1 MATASLGR
9 LTLDL
14 VAKIGNFTEP
24 MTKAE
29 RHAKN
34 SSKGIANSFD
44 IAAMAATALGAAIAG
59 ISVGGLVA
67 LADQTIQT
75 GSEIKKFSQLSNS
88 SYREFQY
95 YSKGAEI
102 AGISIESFAD
112 KMKDMQDRIG
122 DFQQTGGGPLADFFE
137 NIAPLVGVTIQQFQ
151 KLSGPEALQL
161 YYDSLQK
168 VGATQNDM
176 KFYMEAIISD
186 SSLLIP
192 LLENGGEGFK
202 KWGDAA
208 ERANAIMSDEM
219 IENLALAKENV
230 QLLNLQWDGLQATLI
245 NNIVPVVQTVADNM
259 DNIKAVSVAV
269 AAAMA
274 VKLVPTVIATSIQ
287 LAQLTAFSIRAGA
300 GLIGL
305 SGSSSVAA
313 GSMVALRGAMAFLGG
328 PAGLAMLAIQGIAAG
343 SAFLYMKKSSDT
355 LDPSLSIQGKTVAEL
370 RVEYEKL
377 DTTQQRVLTR
387 KATDELNEANKLFR
401 EQKNELLGLIDA
413 VTRNSEVSEKDRD
426 SASRL
431 FEQYRLGKINSNELA
446 TAVNALTTVSD
457 TAKSSIDKKAESVGK
472 EKSAVDDARRVLGI
486 YSGKVQENTRL
497 NNENVK
503 SISAQEQALLGFT
516 QKQREALKNIS
527 ADIARE
533 NYIVAN
539 MAKGWSRD
547 KANYFADARED
558 SGMSFSET
566 SSKAWFLQVEAGHK
580 LQQQIK
586 AREESEKKIEESN
599 RKQVEYNQKNY
610 TFTKSETEMLKR
622 VAELNAKHNLN
633 AIGAKYGI
641 PENMLAAVMA
651 QESKGNI
658 TAKSPTG
665 AIGPF
670 QTTSIYRKQHGLSV
684 ADSYNVSKSAE
695 AAAKDLSK
703 SYEIF
708 GNWVDA
714 ATAYNAGIKG
724 TQDLLSKGFTGSATK
739 TKEAR
744 EYAGKVDKWLVGLGG
759 NTSKNA
765 TVLSGDNVADLKAW
779 GEYWVDIEA
788 QKEASLERQKN
799 VRQMYFTEEERMA
812 EDNKEALLEIQKA
825 YAGDDSAIKE
835 YTDKQKAA
843 YQNDVDNFRRAQQ
856 EKFDSSKN
864 DLLAQLANA
873 EDAIALY
880 GIASKHGKNSLQY
893 QNAGLTISSKQAKEA
908 EFDRFSN
915 SVTQIT
921 NEYEAPDEVQKQYEL
936 LELARELHL
945 ENLKALDA
953 DYHANA
959 KQLALDQYQQQ
970 LSMWQGI
977 LSDGQNTFSQL
988 TQSVKENAGEQSTAY
1003 RIAFAGQQA
1012 FSIASSLVAAW
1023 TAYTQAFADPS
1034 AMTLPQK
1041 FAGGTAVMAALM
1053 PAIATI
1059 SSVAMQGFADGGFTG
1074 YGGKYDV
1081 AGLVHRGEGV
1091 LTQEEIAALGGPAG
1105 FYALREAIKN
1115 GYADGGMVL
1124 DPPKVFTQQNS
1135 KMENYVGQVNKTQQP
1150 NVNLNPNFVIVDE
1163 RESMSDYLFSPDGTK
1178 AFVKFFKRNKAALG
1192 V

>member
-14 VAKIGNFTEP
+14 VAKIGNFTGP

-34 SSKGIANSFD
+34 SSKGIAGSFD

-75 GSEIKKFSQLSNS
+75 GSEIKKFSQLANTSVHD
-88 SYREFQY
+88 FQY

-245 NNIVPVVQTVADNM
+245 NNVIPVVQTVADNM
-259 DNIKAVSVAV
+259 DNVKAVALALT
-269 AAAMA
+269 AA
-274 VKLVPTVIATSIQ
+274 IATKLIVQ
-287 LAQLTAFSIRAGA
+287 GAILAGTFTMAAIRAGVMEA
-300 GLIGL
+300 TLISLQGRATGAAL
-305 SGSSSVAA
+305 SMGV
-313 GSMVALRGAMAFLGG
+313 LRGAMAFLGG
-328 PAGLAMLAIQGIAAG
+328 PAGLAMLAVQGIAAG

-355 LDPSLSIQGKTVAEL
+355 LDPSLSTQGKTVAEL
-370 RVEYEKL
+370 RIEYEKL

-446 TAVNALTTVSD
+446 TAVNSLATVSD
-457 TAKSSIDKKAESVGK
+457 TTKSSIDKKAESVGK

-497 NNENVK
+497 NNENAK

-547 KANYFADARED
+547 KANYFADAREN

-684 ADSYNVSKSAE
+684 ADSYNVSKSGE

-724 TQDLLSKGFTGSATK
+724 TQDLLSKGFTGSAAK

-744 EYAGKVDKWLVGLGG
+744 EYAGKVDKWLVGLSG

-765 TVLSGDNVADLKAW
+765 TVLSGDSGADLKAW
-779 GEYWVDIEA
+779 GEYWVDIET
-788 QKEASLERQKN
+788 QREASLERQKN

-843 YQNDVDNFRRAQQ
+843 YQNDVAEFESQQKLKQIAEQKQLLEVRQNWMTAGDYAQQ
-856 EKFDSSKN
+856 YYALVREEILNTANYSPEMKDVLIKQVIIQQGVEENAEREQVWGDYQNRFGVEESPYQQDV
-864 DLLAQLANA
+864 DLLDKALKQKLILEDEYQRKRREVQLT
-873 EDAIALY
+873 
-880 GIASKHGKNSLQY
+880 HGGAY
-893 QNAGLTISSKQAKEA
+893 AADFAGLMMNLV
-908 EFDRFSN
+908 D
-915 SVTQIT
+915 T
-921 NEYEAPDEVQKQYEL
+921 NDWAYRD
-936 LELARELHL
+936 
-945 ENLKALDA
+945 
-953 DYHANA
+953 
-959 KQLALDQYQQQ
+959 LALAQKGFT
-970 LSMWQGI
+970 L
-977 LSDGQNTFSQL
+977 FSVAMSSYD
-988 TQSVKENAGEQSTAY
+988 T
-1003 RIAFAGQQA
+1003 IAKAWSSFPFPANLPVVAQA
-1012 FSIASSLVAAW
+1012 VMQTGLLQAAV
-1023 TAYTQAFADPS
+1023 S
-1034 AMTLPQK
+1034 AMT
-1041 FAGGTAVMAALM
+1041 
-1053 PAIATI
+1053 PA
-1059 SSVAMQGFADGGFTG
+1059 GFADGGFTG

-1081 AGLVHRGEGV
+1081 AGVVHRGEGV

-1124 DPPKVFTQQNS
+1124 DPPKVFTPQNS
-1135 KMENYVGQVNKTQQP
+1135 KMDAYAIQSQQSSSNGLEGLTIINQIEQDDLVGGYFRKPAAGQLI
-1150 NVNLNPNFVIVDE
+1150 LNII
-1163 RESMSDYLFSPDGTK
+1163 K
-1178 AFVKFFKRNKAALG
+1178 ANPSEFKRAMG

>member
-34 SSKGIANSFD
+34 SSKGIASSFD

-355 LDPSLSIQGKTVAEL
+355 LDPSLSTQGKTVAEL

-633 AIGAKYGI
+633 VIGAKYGI

-799 VRQMYFTEEERMA
+799 VDQMYLTEEERMV

-825 YAGDDSAIKE
+825 FAGDDSAIKK
-835 YTDKQKAA
+835 YTDLQNAA
-843 YQNDVDNFRRAQQ
+843 YQKDVAEYQEAQKQ
-856 EKFDSSKN
+856 KELSDKKQLLEASRNWMTAGEYAREYYALVREEILNTAEYSPEMKNALVKQANIQQGVEENSEREQVWGDYQSMMGLEKSPYQQDM
-864 DLLAQLANA
+864 DLLAEARAQMLIT
-873 EDAIALY
+873 ED
-880 GIASKHGKNSLQY
+880 
-893 QNAGLTISSKQAKEA
+893 E
-908 EFDRFSN
+908 
-915 SVTQIT
+915 
-921 NEYEAPDEVQKQYEL
+921 
-936 LELARELHL
+936 
-945 ENLKALDA
+945 
-953 DYHANA
+953 
-959 KQLALDQYQQQ
+959 YQQQ
-970 LSMWQGI
+970 RLAMQMSYGTQYGADFAGMMMGLVDSSSSAYAVLGGIQKGFALFSTAINSYQAISAAWASAPFPYNLPAVAMATMETGLLQAAVSALSPAGMAHDGI
-977 LSDGQNTFSQL
+977 DNIPKEGTWLLDKGERVVDSRTNSDLKNYLNEARSNSSGAKITVNNNTGAQVNARQNPDGSVDIDVIERQLAGRLGNPNSTLSKSLKQNT
-988 TQSVKENAGEQSTAY
+988 TAS
-1003 RIAFAGQQA
+1003 R
-1012 FSIASSLVAAW
+1012 
-1023 TAYTQAFADPS
+1023 
-1034 AMTLPQK
+1034 
-1041 FAGGTAVMAALM
+1041 
-1053 PAIATI
+1053 
-1059 SSVAMQGFADGGFTG
+1059 
-1074 YGGKYDV
+1074 
-1081 AGLVHRGEGV
+1081 R
-1091 LTQEEIAALGGPAG
+1091 
-1105 FYALREAIKN
+1105 R
-1115 GYADGGMVL
+1115 
-1124 DPPKVFTQQNS
+1124 
-1135 KMENYVGQVNKTQQP
+1135 
-1150 NVNLNPNFVIVDE
+1150 
-1163 RESMSDYLFSPDGTK
+1163 
-1178 AFVKFFKRNKAALG
+1178 
-1192 V
+1192 

>member
-34 SSKGIANSFD
+34 SSKGITSSFD

-102 AGISIESFAD
+102 AGISMESFAD

-305 SGSSSVAA
+305 SGSGSIAA

-328 PAGLAMLAIQGIAAG
+328 PAGLAMLAVQGIAAG

-355 LDPSLSIQGKTVAEL
+355 LDPSLSTQGKTVAEL

-387 KATDELNEANKLFR
+387 KATEELNEANKLFR
-401 EQKNELLGLIDA
+401 EQKNELLGLVDA

-446 TAVNALTTVSD
+446 TAVNSLATVSD

-497 NNENVK
+497 NNENAK

-566 SSKAWFLQVEAGHK
+566 SSKAWFLQVEAGYK

-622 VAELNAKHNLN
+622 VAELSAKHNLN
-633 AIGAKYGI
+633 GIGAQYGI

-665 AIGPF
+665 AVGPF
-670 QTTSIYRKQHGLSV
+670 QTTSIYRKQHNLSI

-695 AAAKDLSK
+695 AAAKDLAK

-708 GNWVDA
+708 GNWTDA
-714 ATAYNAGIKG
+714 VTAYNAGVKG
-724 TQDLLSKGFTGSATK
+724 TKDLLSKGFTSSAAK

-744 EYAGKVDKWLVGLGG
+744 EYAGKIEKHLVGLGG
-759 NTSKNA
+759 NTSKNS

-779 GEYWVDIEA
+779 GEYWVDIET
-788 QKEASLERQKN
+788 QREASLERQKN

-825 YAGDDSAIKE
+825 YAGDDSSIKE
-835 YTDKQKAA
+835 YTDKQKVA
-843 YQNDVDNFRRAQQ
+843 YQNDVAEYEAQQ
-856 EKFDSSKN
+856 KFKLISEKKSLLEAQKTWMSSADYARDYYALVREEILNTANYSPEMKDVLIKQVIIQQGVEENAEREQVWGDYQYRFGVEDSPYQQDI
-864 DLLAQLANA
+864 DLLQQARDQMLITEQDYQRKRREVQLTHGGAYAADFAGLMMNLVDTNDWAYRDLALAQKGFTVFSVAMSSYDSIAKAWASAAFPYNLPAVAMATMETGLLQAAVSAMSPVGMAHNGIDNIPKEGTWLLDGGERVLNPQQNKDLTNYLASQPQQSSSS
-873 EDAIALY
+873 
-880 GIASKHGKNSLQY
+880 GTQ
-893 QNAGLTISSKQAKEA
+893 GLTII
-908 EFDRFSN
+908 N
-915 SVTQIT
+915 QI
-921 NEYEAPDEVQKQYEL
+921 
-936 LELARELHL
+936 
-945 ENLKALDA
+945 
-953 DYHANA
+953 
-959 KQLALDQYQQQ
+959 
-970 LSMWQGI
+970 
-977 LSDGQNTFSQL
+977 
-988 TQSVKENAGEQSTAY
+988 EQDD
-1003 RIAFAGQQA
+1003 
-1012 FSIASSLVAAW
+1012 LV
-1023 TAYTQAFADPS
+1023 
-1034 AMTLPQK
+1034 
-1041 FAGGTAVMAALM
+1041 
-1053 PAIATI
+1053 
-1059 SSVAMQGFADGGFTG
+1059 
-1074 YGGKYDV
+1074 GKYM
-1081 AGLVHRGEGV
+1081 
-1091 LTQEEIAALGGPAG
+1091 QGPAG
-1105 FYALREAIKN
+1105 RQIVLNQIK
-1115 GYADGGMVL
+1115 A
-1124 DPPKVFTQQNS
+1124 
-1135 KMENYVGQVNKTQQP
+1135 
-1150 NVNLNPNFVIVDE
+1150 NPSE
-1163 RESMSDYLFSPDGTK
+1163 
-1178 AFVKFFKRNKAALG
+1178 FKRAMG

>member
-29 RHAKN
+29 RHAKS
-34 SSKGIANSFD
+34 SSKGIADSFN
-44 IAAMAATALGAAIAG
+44 IAAVAATALGAAIAG

-88 SYREFQY
+88 SFREFQY
-95 YSKGAEI
+95 YAKGAEI
-102 AGISIESFAD
+102 AGISMESFAD

-192 LLENGGEGFK
+192 LLENGGEGFR
-202 KWGDAA
+202 KWGDAT

-230 QLLNLQWDGLQATLI
+230 QLLNLQWDGLRATLI

-287 LAQLTAFSIRAGA
+287 LAQLAAFSIRAGA

-305 SGSSSVAA
+305 SGSGSIAA

-328 PAGLAMLAIQGIAAG
+328 PAGLAMLAVQGIAAG

-355 LDPSLSIQGKTVAEL
+355 LDPSLSTQGKTVAEL

-446 TAVNALTTVSD
+446 TAMNSLATVSD
-457 TAKSSIDKKAESVGK
+457 TAKSSIDKKAESVGN

-497 NNENVK
+497 NNENAK

-539 MAKGWSRD
+539 IAKGWSRD

-566 SSKAWFLQVEAGHK
+566 SSKAWFLQVEAGYK
-580 LQQQIK
+580 LQQQINV
-586 AREESEKKIEESN
+586 REESEKKIEESK
-599 RKQVEYNQKNY
+599 RKQIEYSQKNY

-622 VAELNAKHNLN
+622 VAELSAKHNLN
-633 AIGAKYGI
+633 GIGAQYGM

-695 AAAKDLSK
+695 AAAKDLAK

-708 GNWVDA
+708 GNWTDA
-714 ATAYNAGIKG
+714 VTAYNAGVQG
-724 TQDLLSKGFTGSATK
+724 TKDLLAKGFTGSAAK

-744 EYAGKVDKWLVGLGG
+744 EYAGKIEKHLVGLGG
-759 NTSKNA
+759 NTSKNS
-765 TVLSGDNVADLKAW
+765 TVLSGDSVADLKAW
-779 GEYWVDIEA
+779 GEYWVDIET
-788 QKEASLERQKN
+788 KREASLERQKN

-835 YTDKQKAA
+835 YTDKQKVAYDKDLEAFKEIQRQKAITAYEAVHNPLAEMQSIGFNASAQASLSPREFQQWQLGNEHQAGYSQLADSFLLSQKAISENELISETEKYAQLQSMYEAYLQNKSELSAVYAKQEQDLVQSQHDAQMSIWQDLLTRTGTIFNDMASMVKETSGESSAA
-843 YQNDVDNFRRAQQ
+843 YKAMFLVNQGISIAQALINTEVAATKAMAEGGFIAGIPMSTAIRALGYASVGMIAAQTITGMAHDGIDNIPKEGTWLLDGGERVLNPQQNKDLTSYLADKKQSGANITINNNSSATASATQNADGSITIDMVDQMIKRSWSQLGNANSRESKAVSRNTTARRA
-856 EKFDSSKN
+856 
-864 DLLAQLANA
+864 
-873 EDAIALY
+873 
-880 GIASKHGKNSLQY
+880 
-893 QNAGLTISSKQAKEA
+893 
-908 EFDRFSN
+908 R
-915 SVTQIT
+915 
-921 NEYEAPDEVQKQYEL
+921 
-936 LELARELHL
+936 
-945 ENLKALDA
+945 
-953 DYHANA
+953 
-959 KQLALDQYQQQ
+959 
-970 LSMWQGI
+970 
-977 LSDGQNTFSQL
+977 
-988 TQSVKENAGEQSTAY
+988 
-1003 RIAFAGQQA
+1003 
-1012 FSIASSLVAAW
+1012 
-1023 TAYTQAFADPS
+1023 
-1034 AMTLPQK
+1034 
-1041 FAGGTAVMAALM
+1041 
-1053 PAIATI
+1053 
-1059 SSVAMQGFADGGFTG
+1059 
-1074 YGGKYDV
+1074 
-1081 AGLVHRGEGV
+1081 
-1091 LTQEEIAALGGPAG
+1091 
-1105 FYALREAIKN
+1105 
-1115 GYADGGMVL
+1115 
-1124 DPPKVFTQQNS
+1124 
-1135 KMENYVGQVNKTQQP
+1135 
-1150 NVNLNPNFVIVDE
+1150 
-1163 RESMSDYLFSPDGTK
+1163 
-1178 AFVKFFKRNKAALG
+1178 
-1192 V
+1192 

>member
-34 SSKGIANSFD
+34 SSKGIAGSFD

-75 GSEIKKFSQLSNS
+75 GSEIKKFSQLANTSVHD
-88 SYREFQY
+88 FQY

-102 AGISIESFAD
+102 AGISMESFAD

-208 ERANAIMSDEM
+208 ERANAIMSNEM

-245 NNIVPVVQTVADNM
+245 NNIVPVVQTVAENM
-259 DNIKAVSVAV
+259 DDVKAVALALT
-269 AAAMA
+269 AAIAT
-274 VKLVPTVIATSIQ
+274 KLVVQGAI
-287 LAQLTAFSIRAGA
+287 LAGTFTMAAIRAGVMEA
-300 GLIGL
+300 TLISLQGRVTGAAL
-305 SGSSSVAA
+305 SMG
-313 GSMVALRGAMAFLGG
+313 ALRGAMAFLGG

-355 LDPSLSIQGKTVAEL
+355 LDPSLSTQGKTVAEL

-377 DTTQQRVLTR
+377 DRTQQRVLTR
-387 KATDELNEANKLFR
+387 KATDELNEANKLYR

-426 SASRL
+426 SASKL

-446 TAVNALTTVSD
+446 TAVNALTTVND
-457 TAKSSIDKKAESVGK
+457 TAKSSIDKKAESVSK
-472 EKSAVDDARRVLGI
+472 EKTAVDDARRVLGI

-497 NNENVK
+497 NNENAK
-503 SISAQEQALLGFT
+503 SISAQEQALLGLT

-539 MAKGWSRD
+539 MAKGWNRD

-566 SSKAWFLQVEAGHK
+566 SSKAWFLQVEAGYK
-580 LQQQIK
+580 LQQQTK
-586 AREESEKKIEESN
+586 TREESEKKIEESN
-599 RKQVEYNQKNY
+599 RKQLESHKEINKLVGASALSGLRIKSSESIAGGQVRAY
-610 TFTKSETEMLKR
+610 TANFAQLAQDQLGERLKR
-622 VAELNAKHNLN
+622 FTAFNDTYHKGKNSKHATGNAFDFTI
-633 AIGAKYGI
+633 AD
-641 PENMLAAVMA
+641 
-651 QESKGNI
+651 
-658 TAKSPTG
+658 
-665 AIGPF
+665 
-670 QTTSIYRKQHGLSV
+670 TT
-684 ADSYNVSKSAE
+684 KSAE
-695 AAAKDLSK
+695 AVAELEKLAKRYGYTIKVLDEYKQK
-703 SYEIF
+703 S
-708 GNWVDA
+708 A
-714 ATAYNAGIKG
+714 RATGGHLHVSVLGYKG
-724 TQDLLSKGFTGSATK
+724 TQDAISEAKAEVTIAKEIESEKVRVKQESA
-739 TKEAR
+739 
-744 EYAGKVDKWLVGLGG
+744 
-759 NTSKNA
+759 
-765 TVLSGDNVADLKAW
+765 
-779 GEYWVDIEA
+779 
-788 QKEASLERQKN
+788 ERQKN

-835 YTDKQKAA
+835 YTNKQKVA
-843 YQNDVDNFRRAQQ
+843 YQNDVA
-856 EKFDSSKN
+856 
-864 DLLAQLANA
+864 
-873 EDAIALY
+873 
-880 GIASKHGKNSLQY
+880 
-893 QNAGLTISSKQAKEA
+893 
-908 EFDRFSN
+908 
-915 SVTQIT
+915 
-921 NEYEAPDEVQKQYEL
+921 EYEAQQKFKLISQKKSLLEAQKTWMPSADYARDYYALVREEILNTANYSPEMKDVLIKQVIIQQGVEENAEREQVWGDYQNRFGVEDSPYQQDIDLLDKALKQKLILEDEYQRKRREVQLTHGGAYAADFAGL
-936 LELARELHL
+936 MM
-945 ENLKALDA
+945 NLVDTNDWAYRD
-953 DYHANA
+953 
-959 KQLALDQYQQQ
+959 LAL
-970 LSMWQGI
+970 
-977 LSDGQNTFSQL
+977 
-988 TQSVKENAGEQSTAY
+988 A
-1003 RIAFAGQQA
+1003 
-1012 FSIASSLVAAW
+1012 
-1023 TAYTQAFADPS
+1023 
-1034 AMTLPQK
+1034 QK
-1041 FAGGTAVMAALM
+1041 GFTVF
-1053 PAIATI
+1053 
-1059 SSVAMQGFADGGFTG
+1059 SVAMSSYDSIAKAWASAAFPYNLGAVAMATMETGLLQAAVSAMSPVGYADGGFTG

-1124 DPPKVFTQQNS
+1124 DPPKVFTPQAS
-1135 KMENYVGQVNKTQQP
+1135 KMDAYAGQSQQSSSNGMQGLTIINQIEQEDLVGNYMRGAAGGQIL
-1150 NVNLNPNFVIVDE
+1150 LNQI
-1163 RESMSDYLFSPDGTK
+1163 K
-1178 AFVKFFKRNKAALG
+1178 ANPSEFKRALG

>member
-1 MATASLGR
+1 
-9 LTLDL
+9 
-14 VAKIGNFTEP
+14 
-24 MTKAE
+24 
-29 RHAKN
+29 
-34 SSKGIANSFD
+34 
-44 IAAMAATALGAAIAG
+44 
-59 ISVGGLVA
+59 
-67 LADQTIQT
+67 
-75 GSEIKKFSQLSNS
+75 
-88 SYREFQY
+88 
-95 YSKGAEI
+95 
-102 AGISIESFAD
+102 
-112 KMKDMQDRIG
+112 
-122 DFQQTGGGPLADFFE
+122 
-137 NIAPLVGVTIQQFQ
+137 
-151 KLSGPEALQL
+151 
-161 YYDSLQK
+161 
-168 VGATQNDM
+168 
-176 KFYMEAIISD
+176 
-186 SSLLIP
+186 
-192 LLENGGEGFK
+192 
-202 KWGDAA
+202 
-208 ERANAIMSDEM
+208 
-219 IENLALAKENV
+219 
-230 QLLNLQWDGLQATLI
+230 
-245 NNIVPVVQTVADNM
+245 
-259 DNIKAVSVAV
+259 
-269 AAAMA
+269 
-274 VKLVPTVIATSIQ
+274 
-287 LAQLTAFSIRAGA
+287 
-300 GLIGL
+300 
-305 SGSSSVAA
+305 
-313 GSMVALRGAMAFLGG
+313 
-328 PAGLAMLAIQGIAAG
+328 
-343 SAFLYMKKSSDT
+343 
-355 LDPSLSIQGKTVAEL
+355 
-370 RVEYEKL
+370 
-377 DTTQQRVLTR
+377 
-387 KATDELNEANKLFR
+387 
-401 EQKNELLGLIDA
+401 
-413 VTRNSEVSEKDRD
+413 
-426 SASRL
+426 
-431 FEQYRLGKINSNELA
+431 
-446 TAVNALTTVSD
+446 
-457 TAKSSIDKKAESVGK
+457 
-472 EKSAVDDARRVLGI
+472 
-486 YSGKVQENTRL
+486 
-497 NNENVK
+497 
-503 SISAQEQALLGFT
+503 
-516 QKQREALKNIS
+516 
-527 ADIARE
+527 
-533 NYIVAN
+533 
-539 MAKGWSRD
+539 
-547 KANYFADARED
+547 
-558 SGMSFSET
+558 
-566 SSKAWFLQVEAGHK
+566 
-580 LQQQIK
+580 
-586 AREESEKKIEESN
+586 
-599 RKQVEYNQKNY
+599 
-610 TFTKSETEMLKR
+610 
-622 VAELNAKHNLN
+622 
-633 AIGAKYGI
+633 
-641 PENMLAAVMA
+641 
-651 QESKGNI
+651 
-658 TAKSPTG
+658 
-665 AIGPF
+665 
-670 QTTSIYRKQHGLSV
+670 
-684 ADSYNVSKSAE
+684 
-695 AAAKDLSK
+695 
-703 SYEIF
+703 
-708 GNWVDA
+708 
-714 ATAYNAGIKG
+714 
-724 TQDLLSKGFTGSATK
+724 
-739 TKEAR
+739 
-744 EYAGKVDKWLVGLGG
+744 
-759 NTSKNA
+759 
-765 TVLSGDNVADLKAW
+765 
-779 GEYWVDIEA
+779 
-788 QKEASLERQKN
+788 
-799 VRQMYFTEEERMA
+799 MYFTEEERMA